1 MIIVFFIV
9 IQVAGEASELLF
21 IDFISLTPYMNL
33 TAALAQWVRELAPRA
48 EVWMFEFQPRQT
60 YVVKTVS
67 DNSTDKGSALG
78 VSVRG
83 PRR

>member
-1 MIIVFFIV
+1 MIIVFFVV

-21 IDFISLTPYMNL
+21 IDFISLTPYINL
-33 TAALAQWVRELAPRA
+33 TTAVAQWVRELAPRA
-48 EVWMFEFQPRQT
+48 EVWMFES